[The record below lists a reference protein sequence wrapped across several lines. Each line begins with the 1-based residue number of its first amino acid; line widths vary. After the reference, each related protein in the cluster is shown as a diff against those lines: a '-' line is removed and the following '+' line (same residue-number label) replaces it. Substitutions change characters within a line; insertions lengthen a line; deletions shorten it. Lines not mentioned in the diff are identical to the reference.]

1 MSAPGLHEIVPGV
14 HAWVQPDGSWWLN
27 NAGAIHA
34 DGEVVLVDTCA
45 NRDRT
50 TRFLAAVAQA
60 TGDAPIRTAV
70 NTHLHGDHVYGN
82 ALLPASTVIVSHTKT
97 RQGILE
103 DFLLKNTPPVWSPT
117 PNWEIDDLRAPDVT
131 FSSSVS
137 LFAGTTEIV
146 LKHPGHTAHTVGDV
160 VAWLPASAI
169 LFTGDLVFNQV
180 TPMVA
185 MGSITGAQR
194 SVDWLRTF
202 PAQHVVPGH
211 GPLLTGDAFAEVLD
225 THARYYQFVRD
236 TAVDGIARGLSP
248 LAAAQGC
255 DLGEFRDL
263 PDQERMVLNLHRA
276 YAEITETP
284 MDLLKAMTDAV
295 VYNGGPL
302 HCGL

>member
-1 MSAPGLHEIVPGV
+1 MSTPGLHEVVPGV

-27 NAGAIHA
+27 NAGAVHS

-50 TRFLAAVAQA
+50 TKFLTAVAEA

-82 ALLPASTVIVSHTKT
+82 ALLPTSTVIVGHANT
-97 RQGILE
+97 RQGMLQ

-117 PNWEIDDLRAPDVT
+117 PNWEIDTIRPPDLT
-131 FSSSVS
+131 FTSSVS
-137 LFAGTTEIV
+137 VHAGATEIV
-146 LKHPGHTAHTVGDV
+146 LRHPGYTAHTVGDV
-160 VAWLPASAI
+160 MAWLPSSGV

-185 MGSITGAQR
+185 MGSLAGAQR
-194 SVDWLRTF
+194 SVEWLRTF
-202 PAQHVVPGH
+202 PAQHVIPGH
-211 GPLLTGDAFAEVLD
+211 GPLITGDAFAEVLD
-225 THARYYQFVRD
+225 THAQYYRFVQD
-236 TAVDGIARGLSP
+236 TAADGLARGLSP
-248 LAAAQGC
+248 LEAAQGC

-263 PDQERMVLNLHRA
+263 PDQERIVLNLHRA
-276 YAEITETP
+276 YAETTETP

-295 VYNGGPL
+295 SYNGGPL
-302 HCGL
+302 RCAL

>member
-1 MSAPGLHEIVPGV
+1 MSTPGLHEVVPGV

-27 NAGAIHA
+27 NAGAVHA

-50 TRFLAAVAQA
+50 TKFLTAVAEA

-82 ALLPASTVIVSHTKT
+82 ALLPTSTVIVGHTNT
-97 RQGILE
+97 RQGMLQ
-103 DFLLKNTPPVWSPT
+103 DFLLENTPPVWSPT
-117 PNWEIDDLRAPDVT
+117 PNWEIDAIRPPDLT
-131 FSSSVS
+131 FTSSVS
-137 LFAGTTEIV
+137 VHAGAEEIV
-146 LKHPGHTAHTVGDV
+146 LRHPGYTAHTVGDV
-160 VAWLPASAI
+160 VAWLPSSGV

-185 MGSITGAQR
+185 MGSLAGAQR
-194 SVDWLRTF
+194 SVEWLRTF
-202 PAQHVVPGH
+202 PARHVIPGH
-211 GPLLTGDAFAEVLD
+211 GPLITGDAFAEVLD
-225 THARYYQFVRD
+225 THARYYRFVQD
-236 TAVDGIARGLSP
+236 TAADGIARGLSP

-263 PDQERMVLNLHRA
+263 PDPERIVLNLHRA
-276 YAEITETP
+276 YAETTEIP

-295 VYNGGPL
+295 AYNGGPL
-302 HCGL
+302 RCAL